1 MGKIINGILGPV
13 SGKIAGV
20 VGGGWKGINYLRAFV
35 IPANP
40 NTAAQQVQRG
50 KFSRCVD
57 WCKILVGPI
66 FNVYTDKFQKKQSGF
81 NFFIKRNIAEFLDP
95 PAFENLKITEGKLY
109 FGNVVNQTA
118 TFATDVVHVEWDV
131 DKGSNGL
138 DSDKIFG
145 LAYNETQNLYAFFPA
160 EEVRSDGGVGLDLT
174 LQMDESDEIQIYVFA
189 AKYLDTVLTLI
200 SNSDFATAVAA

>member
-40 NTAAQQVQRG
+40 NTAAQQTQRG

-57 WCKILVGPI
+57 FAKILVGPI

-95 PAFENLKITEGKLY
+95 PTFENLKVTEGKLY

-118 TFATDVVHVEWDV
+118 VAATDTVHVEWDT
-131 DKGSNGL
+131 DLGSNGL
-138 DSDKIFG
+138 ATDKIFG
-145 LAYNETQNLYAFFPA
+145 FAYNEDQNLYSFFTA
-160 EEVRSDGGVGLDLT
+160 EDVRSAGGVGVDLT
-174 LQMDESDEIQIYVFA
+174 LQMDVDDEIQIYVFS
-189 AKYLDTVLTLI
+189 AKFVDTVLTLI
-200 SNSDFATAVAA
+200 SNSDFATATAT